1 MPIKTPP
8 GYYPLDETL
17 LPGYLAGLSD
27 IAARLGGREQDWKI
41 SEVGDG
47 NLNLVFLVE
56 GPAGSVCVK
65 QALPYVRLVGEGWP
79 MTLDRAFFEHEYL
92 REQEP
97 HVGRLIPRVYH
108 YEPALYAI
116 VMERLS
122 PHIIMR
128 RGMIQGLRYP
138 AFAEHISDY
147 LVRSLF
153 FTSDLALPAAKK
165 KRLMALFCG
174 NSELCKITEDLIFTE
189 PYMVHERNR
198 WTAPQLDR
206 IAGEFHADAAL
217 KLAISRLK
225 VKFLD
230 SAQALIHGDLHTG
243 SVMVTDSDT
252 RVIDAEFAF
261 VGPMGFD
268 VGAVIGNLLLAYF
281 SQDGHATAA
290 APRND
295 YQEWILASAER
306 VWARFAE
313 KFLELWRKEAHG
325 DAYPKALFADAGSDG
340 ALEAERQLYIQQ
352 LYADS
357 LGFAAA
363 KMIRRILGLA
373 HVIDL
378 EQIADADLRAS
389 CETRALRLAR
399 ELMVNGERYPRIADV
414 TAAAR
419 TIRRLAIAQL

>member
-1 MPIKTPP
+1 MAIETPA
-8 GYYPLDETL
+8 GYYPLDEKR
-17 LPGYLAGLSD
+17 LPGYLAGLSH
-27 IAARLGGREQDWKI
+27 IAARLGGRPQEWKI
-41 SEVGDG
+41 DEVGDG

-79 MTLDRAFFEHEYL
+79 MTLERAFFEHEYL
-92 REQEP
+92 REQAR
-97 HVGRLIPRVYH
+97 HVGANMPEVYH
-108 YEPALYAI
+108 YEPALFAI
-116 VMERLS
+116 VMERLK

-128 RGMIQGLRYP
+128 RGMIAGLRYP

-147 LVRSLF
+147 LARSLF
-153 FTSDLALPAAKK
+153 FTSDLALPAAEK
-165 KRLMALFCG
+165 KRLMATFSG

-198 WTAPQLDR
+198 WTSPQLDG
-206 IAGEFHADAAL
+206 IAGEFRRDVAL

-225 VKFLD
+225 VAFLT
-230 SAQALIHGDLHTG
+230 SAEALIHGDLHTG
-243 SVMVTDSDT
+243 SVMATEHET

-268 VGAVIGNLLLAYF
+268 VGAVLGNLLLAYF
-281 SQDGHATAA
+281 SQDGHATPSAS
-290 APRND
+290 RED
-295 YQEWILASAER
+295 YQGWILEIVER
-306 VWARFAE
+306 VWVGFAE
-313 KFLELWRKEAHG
+313 KFHTLWRTQATG
-325 DAYPKALFADAGSDG
+325 DAYPKALFVDAAE
-340 ALEAERQLYIQQ
+340 ALEAERVRYMDR

-378 EQIADADLRAS
+378 EQIADADKRAL
-389 CETRALRLAR
+389 CEKRALRLAR
-399 ELMVNGERYPRIADV
+399 ELMVNAAHYRRIADV

-419 TIRRLAIAQL
+419 AMRQRVPSQL